1 MVYKDYP
8 ETFFDFANMVPAAQ
22 IAICTRLGMLVGEM
36 VNTRLGRASEEY
48 FHFLRASIARLNSQ
62 GLMVPWLVENVET
75 MYWRYRYL
83 AAVRRPRGRQ
93 EALDILAE
101 QQVDMTGMHESLA
114 ISVGAFSV

>member
-1 MVYKDYP
+1 M
-8 ETFFDFANMVPAAQ
+8 
-22 IAICTRLGMLVGEM
+22 IVGEM

-48 FHFLRASIARLNSQ
+48 FHFLRASITRLNSQ
-62 GLMVPWLVENVET
+62 GLMVPWLEEHVET

-101 QQVDMTGMHESLA
+101 HRVNMAGVHESSA
-114 ISVGAFSV
+114 IAVGALSM